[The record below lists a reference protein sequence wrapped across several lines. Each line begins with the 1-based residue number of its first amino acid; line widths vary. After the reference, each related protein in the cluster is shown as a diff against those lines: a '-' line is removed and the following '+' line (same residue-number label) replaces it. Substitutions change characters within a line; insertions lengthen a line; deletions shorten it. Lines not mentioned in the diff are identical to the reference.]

1 MGRKAPFFKSKM
13 NKTIFSILLLFSFF
27 GSAEIVDTGHA
38 RISLIKDHSDFV
50 PGTSINIGLKVS
62 MDEGCRRRRRRRTRE
77 RAREPS
83 SNLLHRACTFSSSSR
98 VGVGVCGTPK
108 RSKRV

>member
-1 MGRKAPFFKSKM
+1 M
-13 NKTIFSILLLFSFF
+13 NKTIFSVLLLFSFF

-62 MDEGCRRRRRRRTRE
+62 MDKGCLLYTSPSPRDMRRSRM
-77 RAREPS
+77 PS
-83 SNLLHRACTFSSSSR
+83 SA
-98 VGVGVCGTPK
+98 
-108 RSKRV
+108 